1 VWKQV
6 KDKKGIK
13 ERVKIT
19 KILEEKGRKIE
30 GNV

>member
-1 VWKQV
+1 V

-13 ERVKIT
+13 ERVKKT